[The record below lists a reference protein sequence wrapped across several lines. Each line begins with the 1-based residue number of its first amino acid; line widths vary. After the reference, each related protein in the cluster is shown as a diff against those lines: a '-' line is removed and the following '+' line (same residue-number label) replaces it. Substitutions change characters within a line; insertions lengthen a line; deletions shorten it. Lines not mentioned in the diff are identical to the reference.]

1 MTGQNFTVLE
11 PAADLAKAY
20 QPVFDWFNVKYP
32 GLLQQ
37 LELDAQDSPAQWEQ
51 LYKSTLWNRGDATR
65 GAALFIERACAT
77 CHTGSKMVGP
87 DLAGAAQ
94 RFSPADLFN
103 AIVFPSRDVAP
114 AYRMTTFNLRNGDTY
129 NGLVAF
135 ESADGVMIH
144 TGMGTTLRLNDAD
157 IASRQPGAVS
167 FMPAGLLGGAG
178 SQDLADLY
186 AYLKTLQA
194 VR

>member
-1 MTGQNFTVLE
+1 MYQLIYSADKNKVGEARSE
-11 PAADLAKAY
+11 PNISPTLPPPEGRLSLDMN
-20 QPVFDWFNVKYP
+20 P
-32 GLLQQ
+32 LQ
-37 LELDAQDSPAQWEQ
+37 LML
-51 LYKSTLWNRGDATR
+51 
-65 GAALFIERACAT
+65 
-77 CHTGSKMVGP
+77 KMVGP

>member
-1 MTGQNFTVLE
+1 MLE

-32 GLLQQ
+32 GLLQH
-37 LELDAQDSPAQWEQ
+37 LELDGQDNPAQWEQ

-65 GAALFIERACAT
+65 GASLFTERACAT

-114 AYRMTTFNLRNGDTY
+114 AYRMTTFNLRNGEAYT
-129 NGLVAF
+129 GLVAF

-144 TGMGTTLRLNDAD
+144 TGFGSTMRLSEAD
-157 IASRQPGAVS
+157 ITSRQPSALS
-167 FMPAGLLGGAG
+167 FMPAGLLGGAKP
-178 SQDLADLY
+178 QDLADLY

-194 VR
+194 GR